1 MNVRQTWIRGGDI
14 IFIALITTRLIFW
27 KQILQSLKPCHNKNM
42 IPAFKTVCY
51 LSMWIKSRVS
61 CAFCGKAKQ
70 AHSWYGNYLFMRSA
84 LRWRFSFFSSNNS
97 MPRWKSNNNIQ
108 QCLQKPCAAG
118 IMYILWLNSIRAVE
132 QWSLVLSCVVRNVD
146 FHI

>member
-27 KQILQSLKPCHNKNM
+27 KQILQSLKPCNNKNM

-61 CAFCGKAKQ
+61 CAFCGKGETSSFVVRQ
-70 AHSWYGNYLFMRSA
+70 LSFHEVGITVEV
-84 LRWRFSFFSSNNS
+84 FFSSNNS